1 MRILWLYI
9 MVMII
14 DKSPVNILVKDVYV
28 KEFFIIDL
36 YDLQSF
42 TQFYF
47 N

>member
-14 DKSPVNILVKDVYV
+14 EKSPVNILVKDVIV